1 MSAPTLTLSPRSLA
15 PAAVISVAW
24 FAAALGAGALGAFH
38 TTGGAPPVAIGLA
51 ACAPPLA
58 AIAFAAGSPRFR
70 AWAMSLDLR
79 FLTLLQAWR
88 AGGLAFLGLAAV
100 HALPGGFAIPAGVG
114 DLTVGLTAPLVAAFV
129 VGRSDRLYLAWTAL
143 GIADLITA
151 VTLGILYSSSP
162 IGVLRGDIGTDLMA
176 SLPMSIIPTF
186 GVPITLV
193 IHILALTNLRGRRA
207 GHDH

>member
-51 ACAPPLA
+51 AGAPPLA

-88 AGGLAFLGLAAV
+88 AGGLAFLGL
-100 HALPGGFAIPAGVG
+100 AIPAGVG